1 MWYITFVREDIPS
14 RQFRT
19 ELVKKMSEN
28 NVDASQFQLFQTI
41 FLEILRQNFR
51 NAKRLTYN
59 KQRNLFIAM
68 VRKTKKKHF
77 SNLNV
82 RNITDKQFSKTVKP
96 FFSIKVCDNERIPVI
111 EEEKVVSEDKEVAE
125 TF

>member
-1 MWYITFVREDIPS
+1 MILLNFS
-14 RQFRT
+14 NQQFRT
-19 ELVKKMSEN
+19 ELVKEMSEN
-28 NVDASQFQLFQTI
+28 NVDVSQFQLFQTI
-41 FLEILRQNFR
+41 FLEISRQNFR

-59 KQRNLFIAM
+59 KQRNLFIAIA
-68 VRKTKKKHF
+68 RKTKKKHF
-77 SNLNV
+77 NNLDV

-111 EEEKVVSEDKEVAE
+111 EEEKVVSDDKEVAE